1 MSTFQMRGVSRAAGP
16 RSHIVIQS
24 QSPSHVVRQ
33 SVTCLVARPL
43 YYARHCHAQSQLNI
57 HNLDFVLFE
66 LNNKITWT
74 L

>member
-1 MSTFQMRGVSRAAGP
+1 MSTFQMRGVSRAGGP

-24 QSPSHVVRQ
+24 QSPSRIVSQ
-33 SVTCLVARPL
+33 SVTCPVARPP
-43 YYARHCHAQSQLNI
+43 YYARHRHAQSQLNI

-66 LNNKITWT
+66 SNKKITWT